1 MEEIILKED
10 TLTNKISYYHIMLL
24 LASLPFDMFY
34 SHIIVAS
41 FALHTFI
48 HLSAKN
54 IKPIFTAKNALLQ
67 SVFWVTVLS
76 TIYTTNRAGAFN
88 EWGKQIMILLLPL
101 LLCLNPL
108 NLKKYRSRLLI
119 AFSLVCTLVILC
131 LYIGA
136 FRTIK
141 FYHLPY
147 SDIFSPAF
155 TNHNFA
161 EPINIHAT
169 FFSLQIAIALI
180 CMLTALIKE
189 RSNLYRVIYALCTC
203 VLLAGIIQL
212 SAKSVFVAL
221 FLIIN
226 IAIPVFILKGK
237 RRFRFT
243 AIASVFSVMIVTVIL
258 SVSNLREHFIND
270 LNYDLSFTSSDK
282 LLDSRLD
289 RWKTSLELIEKA
301 PIIGHGAG
309 TELALLHDHFFEKKY
324 YSSFINNLNTHSEYL
339 SFLLKSGLIGFLI
352 YLITLIYGFKQAIKH
367 HDLLFFAFMLLI
379 AFVSLSEN
387 LLDVDKGIIFY
398 AIFFSFFMYSANSK
412 TYEVLKTP

>member
-34 SHIIVAS
+34 SHLIVAS

-48 HLSAKN
+48 HLSKKT
-54 IKPIFTAKNALLQ
+54 IKPIFTVRNVLLQ

-88 EWGKQIMILLLPL
+88 EWGKQIMVFLLPI

-108 NLKKYRSRLLI
+108 DIKKYRSRLLM
-119 AFSLVCTLVILC
+119 AFSLVCTVTIFF
-131 LYIGA
+131 LYVSA
-136 FRTIK
+136 FRTIR

-147 SDIFSPAF
+147 SDIISPAF
-155 TNHNFA
+155 TNHNFS
-161 EPINIHAT
+161 EPINMHAT

-189 RSNLYRVIYALCTC
+189 RSNLYRIVYALCTC

-221 FLIIN
+221 LLIIN

-237 RRFRFT
+237 RRFRF
-243 AIASVFSVMIVTVIL
+243 IVVASGFSVLIVTVIF
-258 SVSNLREHFIND
+258 SVSNLRERFIND
-270 LNYDLSFTSSDK
+270 LNYDLSLTSSDK

-289 RWKTSLELIEKA
+289 RWKTSFELIEKA

-324 YSSFINNLNTHSEYL
+324 YSSFLNNLNTHSEYL
-339 SFLLKSGLIGFLI
+339 SFLLKSGLIGLLI
-352 YLITLIYGFKQAIKH
+352 YVITLIYGFKQAVKY
-367 HDLLFFAFMLLI
+367 HDLLFFSFILLI

-398 AIFFSFFMYSANSK
+398 AVFFSFFMYSANSN
-412 TYEVLKTP
+412 TYEGSKTS